1 MRVDVVFISIV
12 QIALTG
18 GLVLGFGYIIPDI
31 SDTSATY
38 LVTGTATQSF
48 VTVGLVMLPQF
59 LSQAKAEG
67 RLDYMLTL
75 PISREAYLLSQITV
89 VGLVALPGVAFAVLL
104 GDLKYGLSL
113 SPDPTLLPVML
124 LAVLSLAGVGVAMA
138 VLIPQMQVT
147 NAITQLIIFYV
158 LFFSP
163 VILPRQQLPSF
174 LQHTADFMPPSYA
187 ADAVRATLTDLPGTH
202 LERSLLVMA
211 GFAVVSIVLASTAV
225 RRRG

>member
-1 MRVDVVFISIV
+1 M
-12 QIALTG
+12 
-18 GLVLGFGYIIPDI
+18 
-31 SDTSATY
+31 
-38 LVTGTATQSF
+38 
-48 VTVGLVMLPQF
+48 TVGLVMLPQF

-113 SPDPTLLPVML
+113 SLEPMLLPVML